1 MLGTSGNRAVD
12 ILITYRLLR
21 ILTTPF
27 EKQDAFKYGIVDKN
41 GKVLRKYNTLKDTK
55 EKKAYTW
62 LHRFCFNLKRI
73 MSKAGLGGRLGS
85 IALSLAVLLKEHN
98 DPDLLGTEDDANFL
112 KAKERMGISQY
123 PELEKYKSLFESTIV
138 QWIKMEGKWDEIVK
152 EDANLPPIVDIKDT
166 ELSESANASLYNT
179 FFGIDVYKVDNEF
192 VPNELITYRS
202 QDIFRSLVWAGD
214 DKYEVI

>member
-41 GKVLRKYNTLKDTK
+41 GKVLRKYSTLKDTK

-62 LHRFCFNLKRI
+62 LHRFCFNVKRI
-73 MSKAGLGGRLGS
+73 MGKVGLGGRLGS
-85 IALSLAVLLKEHN
+85 IAASLAVLLKEHN
-98 DPDLLGTEDDANFL
+98 DADVSEETL
-112 KAKERMGISQY
+112 KLRERMGVAQY
-123 PELEKYKSLFESTIV
+123 PELEKYKGVFESAIV
-138 QWIKMEGKWDEIVK
+138 QYLKMEGVWEELVK
-152 EDANLPPIVDIKDT
+152 EDANLPPIVDIKDR
-166 ELSESANASLYNT
+166 ELSESADNTIYGT
-179 FFGIDVYKVDNEF
+179 FFGIDVFYNKETQR
-192 VPNELITYRS
+192 LMTYRD
-202 QDIFRSLVWAGD
+202 QEVFRGVVYAGD

>member
-27 EKQDAFKYGIVDKN
+27 EKQDAFKYGIVDKE
-41 GKVLRKYNTLKDTK
+41 GKVLRKYSTLKDTK

-73 MSKAGLGGRLGS
+73 MKKAGLGGRLGS

-98 DPDLLGTEDDANFL
+98 ETDLLGTEDDANYL
-112 KAKERMGISQY
+112 KIKERMGISQY
-123 PELEKYKSLFESTIV
+123 PELEKYKGIIESAVV
-138 QWIKMEGKWDEIVK
+138 QWIKIEGQWDEIVK

-166 ELSESANASLYNT
+166 ELSESNNSSLYGT
-179 FFGIDVYKVDNEF
+179 FFGIDVYEVGND
-192 VPNELITYRS
+192 LLTYRD
-202 QDIFRSLVWAGD
+202 QENFRTLVWAGD
-214 DKYEVI
+214 DSYEVI

>member
-41 GKVLRKYNTLKDTK
+41 GKVLRKYSTLKDTK

-62 LHRFCFNLKRI
+62 LHRFCFNVKRI
-73 MSKAGLGGRLGS
+73 MGKVGLGGRLGS
-85 IALSLAVLLKEHN
+85 IAASLAVLLKEHN
-98 DPDLLGTEDDANFL
+98 DADVSEELLKLRD
-112 KAKERMGISQY
+112 RMGIAQY
-123 PELEKYKSLFESTIV
+123 PELKKYKGVFESAIV
-138 QWIKMEGKWDEIVK
+138 QYLKMEGVWEELVK
-152 EDANLPPIVDIKDT
+152 EDANLPPIVDIKDR
-166 ELSESANASLYNT
+166 ELSESADNTIYGT
-179 FFGIDVYKVDNEF
+179 FFGIDVFKVN
-192 VPNELITYRS
+192 NELITYRD
-202 QDIFRSLVWAGD
+202 QDIFRSLVYAGD